1 MPESAVKVD
10 VEDLSA
16 VRRKLSIEVPA
27 AEVAQEVDRAY
38 RKLGKQAKVKG
49 FRPGKVP
56 RAVLELYYHK
66 QVEQEVSEDL
76 MRRSL
81 ADALKEKSL
90 EPVSLN
96 WPDTLPP
103 VVAGE
108 DFRFS
113 VEMEVPPEFTV
124 ENYQGLTLEAPPEE
138 DLDALLETRLKEIR
152 ENNAILQPLPET
164 RAIENGDYVALDY
177 QGYFAGKALA
187 EAKQEN
193 MLLEVGAGRFSADFE
208 KNLLGLA
215 PEEET
220 RFTVDLPQDYFNP
233 LLAGKTV
240 DFEVK
245 IHGIKEKKVPEADD
259 TFAQSL
265 GGDFQTMA
273 DLREAVREDIIKG
286 KERERQGRLENQA
299 LDQLLAAH
307 AFEAPP
313 SMIRQ
318 EQEGMLRE
326 QWQRLAQHGMNLEGL
341 DPEKM
346 LESLKPAA
354 ERRVRSN
361 LILERLAAQE
371 KITVDEAE
379 VEEGL
384 QRVAASTGREVEQV
398 RQLYQEREL
407 FGILRRQ
414 LRDEKTIKFVLE
426 HAKIVPAKETG
437 VPEAPETEAQEKV

>member
-10 VEDLSA
+10 VEDLGA
-16 VRRKLSIEVPA
+16 VRRKLIIEVPA

-66 QVEQEVSEDL
+66 QVEQEVSEGL

-81 ADALKEKSL
+81 GEALKEKSL

-96 WPDTLPP
+96 WPDALPP

-113 VEMEVPPEFTV
+113 IEMEVPPEFTA

-138 DLDALLETRLKEIR
+138 DLDALVERRLEDIR
-152 ENNAILQPLPET
+152 ENNAILQPLAET
-164 RAIENGDYVALDY
+164 RAIEEGDYVALDY

-193 MLLEVGAGRFSADFE
+193 MLLEVGAGRFSPDFE
-208 KNLLGLA
+208 KHLLGLA
-215 PEEET
+215 PETET

-245 IHGIKEKKVPEADD
+245 IHGIKEKVVPDLDD
-259 TFAQSL
+259 IFAQSL
-265 GGDFQTMA
+265 EGNFQTMA
-273 DLREAVREDIIKG
+273 DLREAIREDIIKV
-286 KERERQGRLENQA
+286 KERERQGRLENQV

-307 AFEAPP
+307 TFEAPP
-313 SMIRQ
+313 SMILQ

-326 QWQRLAQHGMNLEGL
+326 QMQRMAQHGLNLAGL
-341 DPEKM
+341 NQEKI

-361 LILERLAAQE
+361 LLLKRIAVQE
-371 KITVDEAE
+371 GITVDEAE

-384 QRVAASTGREVEQV
+384 QRVAVGTGREVEQV
-398 RQLYQEREL
+398 RQLYRESDL

-414 LRDEKTIKFVLE
+414 LRDEKTLKFLLE
-426 HAKIVPAKETG
+426 QAQIVPA
-437 VPEAPETEAQEKV
+437 PEAESSEVQEKK

>member
-1 MPESAVKVD
+1 MPDSAVKVD

-16 VRRKLSIEVPA
+16 VRRKLVIAVPA

-56 RAVLELYYHK
+56 RSVLELYYHK
-66 QVEQEVSEDL
+66 QVEQEVSEGL

-81 ADALKEKSL
+81 AEALKEKSL

-96 WPDTLPP
+96 WPDILPP

-108 DFRFS
+108 DFHFS
-113 VEMEVPPEFTV
+113 VEMEVPPELTV

-138 DLDALLETRLKEIR
+138 DLDALLESRLEEIR
-152 ENNAILQPLPET
+152 ENNAILQPLAET
-164 RAIENGDYVALDY
+164 RPIENGDYVALDY
-177 QGYFAGKALA
+177 QGYFAGKALD

-208 KNLLGLA
+208 KHLLGLS

-245 IHGIKEKKVPEADD
+245 IQGIKEKVVPEADD
-259 TFAQSL
+259 TFAQGL

-307 AFEAPP
+307 TFEVPP
-313 SMIRQ
+313 SMIHQ

-326 QWQRLAQHGMNLEGL
+326 QVQRMAQHGLNLEGL
-341 DPEKM
+341 NQEKM

-361 LILERLAAQE
+361 LLLERIAVQE
-371 KITVDEAE
+371 NITVDEAE
-379 VEEGL
+379 LEEGL
-384 QRVAASTGREVEQV
+384 QRVAEGTGRELEQV
-398 RQLYQEREL
+398 RQLYQERQL
-407 FGILRRQ
+407 LGILRHQ

-426 HAKIVPAKETG
+426 HAEIVPAKET
-437 VPEAPETEAQEKV
+437 EATEAQEKE

>member
-1 MPESAVKVD
+1 MTQSAVKVE

-16 VRRKLSIEVPA
+16 VTRKLRIEVPA

-56 RAVLELYYHK
+56 RSVLELYYRK
-66 QVEQEVSEDL
+66 QIEQEVSEEL

-81 ADALKEKSL
+81 GEALKEKSL
-90 EPVSLN
+90 EPVNLN
-96 WPDTLPP
+96 WPETMPP

-113 VEMEVPPEFTV
+113 VEMEVPPEFKV

-138 DLDALLETRLKEIR
+138 DIDALAEARLEEIR
-152 ENNAILQPLPET
+152 ENNAILRPLEEPRSIQE
-164 RAIENGDYVALDY
+164 GDFVALDY
-177 QGYFAGKALA
+177 QVHFGGKALA
-187 EAKQEN
+187 EGKQEN
-193 MLLEVGAGRFSADFE
+193 FLLEVGEGRFNLDFE
-208 KNLLGLA
+208 KQLLGLA
-215 PEEET
+215 PDAES
-220 RFTVDLPQDYFNP
+220 RFTVDLPQDFFNP

-245 IHGIKEKKVPEADD
+245 IQAIKEKVVADLD
-259 TFAQSL
+259 DAFAQSL
-265 GGDFQTMA
+265 GGNFQTVA
-273 DLREAVREDIIKG
+273 DLREAVREDIIKV

-307 AFEAPP
+307 TFEVPP

-318 EQEGMLRE
+318 EQEAMLRE
-326 QWQRLAQHGMNLEGL
+326 QWQRLMQHGVNLEGL
-341 DPEKM
+341 NQEKM
-346 LESLKPAA
+346 LESVRVGA
-354 ERRVRSN
+354 ERRVRTN
-361 LILERLAAQE
+361 LLLERLASQE
-371 KITVDEAE
+371 GITVDDAE

-384 QRVAASTGREVEQV
+384 QRVAASTGRELAQV
-398 RQLYQEREL
+398 RQLYEERQL

-414 LRDEKTIKFVLE
+414 LQDEKTLKFVLE
-426 HAKIVPAKETG
+426 QAEIVP
-437 VPEAPETEAQEKV
+437 APETEAQEKE